1 MQLSSIML
9 EQTTPVHQGVNRV
22 LAAILS
28 ADIVGYTRLMA
39 CDEEGTHARE
49 RRIRHDI
56 INPAIAGH
64 QGRVVKHTGDGFLAV
79 FNSPIDAVRCAIAM
93 QGQIGLSNAAL
104 PREQAI
110 EFRMGIN
117 IGDVIVEPEDVFG
130 DGVNIAARL
139 QSIAETGGIFVSG
152 IVYAYLKRKVDCA
165 WASLGEKKLKNIP
178 EPLEVYRLLPQS
190 AAAAPVGW
198 RLPSQWGKRAKVR
211 GIAIA
216 ALLAAVASATI
227 FATQLESVAAH
238 PAQWSLQSRQS
249 APARRE
255 GADASKD
262 ADKRFVQE
270 LLNVIRTPELADD
283 EILKR
288 VQLSLMRSSNRE
300 QPLAASWSVTRD
312 PDLKGHERPQSV
324 ALGAEP
330 GRTATPGKRC
340 DSAALPDAPR
350 ADPQDGSALLRRGQ
364 LHVVTGE
371 YDCAIEDFDKVLQF
385 NPGNVTALNNRCWS
399 RAIIG
404 RLSEALADCDE
415 ALRLRPSFSGAL
427 DSRGLVRLKLGHFDQ
442 AIADYDRAL
451 RRNAKQAESWYGRG
465 IAKSRLNDAVG
476 ARADIERATAINPAI
491 AQEFKRYGV
500 PPA

>member
-1 MQLSSIML
+1 MQLSSITL
-9 EQTTPVHQGVNRV
+9 QETASARQGINRV

-39 CDEEGTHARE
+39 RDEEGTHAQE

-56 INPAIAGH
+56 INPAIARH

-93 QGQIGLSNAAL
+93 QEQIKLSNAAL
-104 PREQAI
+104 PPEQAI

-117 IGDVIVEPEDVFG
+117 VGDVIVEPEDVFG
-130 DGVNIAARL
+130 DGVNVAARL
-139 QSIAETGGIFVSG
+139 QSIAEAGGIFVSG
-152 IVYAYLKRKVDCA
+152 IVHAHLERKLDCA
-165 WASLGEKKLKNIP
+165 WAPLGKRKLKNIP
-178 EPLEVYRLLPQS
+178 DPLEVYRLLPHS
-190 AAAAPVGW
+190 ADAAPLGW
-198 RLPSQWGKRAKVR
+198 RWPSQLGKGAKVG

-227 FATQLESVAAH
+227 FATQLERVAAH

-249 APARRE
+249 VPVQRE
-255 GADASKD
+255 EADASKD

-270 LLNVIRTPELADD
+270 LLNVIRTPELGDD

-300 QPLAASWSVTRD
+300 QPPAASWSVAQD

-324 ALGAEP
+324 ASRAEP
-330 GRTATPGKRC
+330 GKTATSGKRC
-340 DSAALPDAPR
+340 DRTALADAPR
-350 ADPQDGSALLRRGQ
+350 DDPQDGGALLRRGQ
-364 LHVVTGE
+364 LHAVAGE

-385 NPGNVTALNNRCWS
+385 NPGNATALNNRCWS
-399 RAIIG
+399 RAIVG
-404 RLSEALADCDE
+404 RLNEALADCDE
-415 ALRLRPSFSGAL
+415 ALRLRPDFSGAL
-427 DSRGLVRLKLGHFDQ
+427 DSRGLVRLKLRHFEQ
-442 AIADYDRAL
+442 AIADYDGAL

-465 IAKSRLNDAVG
+465 IAKLRLKDAVG

-491 AQEFKRYGV
+491 AEEFKRYGV
-500 PPA
+500 PPG

>member
-1 MQLSSIML
+1 MQLSSITL
-9 EQTTPVHQGVNRV
+9 QESVSVRQGVNRV

-39 CDEEGTHARE
+39 RDEEGTHARE
-49 RRIRHDI
+49 RRIKHDI
-56 INPAIAGH
+56 INPAIAAH

-93 QGQIGLSNAAL
+93 QVQIELSNATL
-104 PREQAI
+104 PSEQAI

-139 QSIAETGGIFVSG
+139 QSIAEAGGILVSG
-152 IVYAYLKRKVDCA
+152 IVYAHIKRKLDCA

-178 EPLEVYRLLPQS
+178 DPLEVYRLLPG
-190 AAAAPVGW
+190 AAAAPAGW
-198 RLPSQWGKRAKVR
+198 RGPSQLGKSAKV
-211 GIAIA
+211 GGKAIA
-216 ALLAAVASATI
+216 AVVAAVALATI
-227 FATQLESVAAH
+227 FAPQLERLTAH
-238 PAQWSLQSRQS
+238 AAQWSLPSRQS

-288 VQLSLMRSSNRE
+288 VQLSLIQPSNRE
-300 QPLAASWSVTRD
+300 EPLTAPWAVPRD
-312 PDLKGHERPQSV
+312 PDLKDQVRPQPV
-324 ALGAEP
+324 ALRAEP
-330 GRTATPGKRC
+330 ARTVTPVKRC
-340 DSAALPDAPR
+340 DSTTLADVPR

-364 LHVVTGE
+364 LHVVAGA

-385 NPGNVTALNNRCWS
+385 SPGNVNALNNRCWS
-399 RAIIG
+399 RAIVG

-415 ALRLRPSFSGAL
+415 ALRLRPDFSGAL

-442 AIADYDRAL
+442 AIADYDGAL

-465 IAKSRLNDAVG
+465 ITKLRLKDPAG
-476 ARADIERATAINPAI
+476 GRADIERAMAINPAI
-491 AQEFKRYGV
+491 AEEFKRYGV
-500 PPA
+500 PPV